1 MEQDTSVPG
10 EVVATQVTVDQI
22 ELSPA
27 QKLRKTPAAGTDA
40 YREYNRQ
47 QQQESRQRKAQK
59 KSVEGLKYTSKLEV
73 TKSEALEL
81 LANRVH
87 NEHVRE
93 VAYRLA
99 LKCAAATGVPVNR
112 FLFAHGYQ
120 KLIAIQ
126 QAKSEQFLEMDH
138 SVIIS
143 SECIHQGDLFA
154 IFDYSVSWREP
165 DVTFSDFIEMRRIV
179 KSDWFEL
186 GQFLNVPLEEK
197 PHRSWQQFLPACEPG
212 LRPGYTLG
220 EMREWLSKQKSPSYP
235 VTTRDFLLQAPR
247 GAMKSSAGHI
257 FLAQALLCAP
267 SLRLLVC
274 SETTKFSNKF
284 VKQFRAQF
292 ESGSDP
298 IYERFQY
305 FFPEFCIEPG
315 DGSVKVFT
323 SPMRSIAVQDETL
336 EAVSMEMAAQGRRFD
351 IGWFDDCIGKTN
363 TANNDQ
369 REKSLET
376 YGALLKLREAGS
388 AGIVVCIGTPWV
400 QPPPGESGDMYWEL
414 MQRNNLDPTHPMAVL
429 RQSAWILK
437 PESAHLFPDHLN
449 ALTEDHVQEFL
460 FPSGSRLS
468 FRDLMK
474 EARFNIS
481 DFYTQFLC
489 QYIET
494 EESKWAVT
502 FTLDELLARVKPL
515 SFFSGSPVSM
525 TVAAIDTA
533 FSRDNRADRSA
544 IVIARVLA
552 HQGRNVA
559 YIVEVIA
566 DRWKYSDLAVQIVQA
581 FAKHNVNRAV
591 IERSGPWEELQA
603 NIQRAAGLRGI
614 VLPHLVFKQ
623 STATGTSVPRKVFR
637 VKGAEMLMRNDQLY
651 FAPGLFNEKLFDEM
665 VRFTGKK
672 SSSRKDDMVD
682 GVGMLVESFLVR
694 DTGGG
699 VKPTREQEEMERQV
713 YAQELLRQQHQMY
726 FGTGRNTFPHSLPTA
741 PQPAPPRSPIDPV
754 VNKLGLGGL
763 FRRAS

>member
-1 MEQDTSVPG
+1 MEQVNTGVPG
-10 EVVATQVTVDQI
+10 PDVAATQVTVDLI
-22 ELSPA
+22 EVTPA

-47 QQQESRQRKAQK
+47 QQRKSRRGKAERKQ
-59 KSVEGLKYTSKLEV
+59 VEGLKYDSKLTV
-73 TKSEALEL
+73 TKAEALEL
-81 LANRVH
+81 LAQRVH
-87 NEHVRE
+87 NEHIRN
-93 VAYRLA
+93 VAYECA

-120 KLIAIQ
+120 KLIASQ
-126 QAKSEQFLEMDH
+126 QAKSEQFLEID
-138 SVIIS
+138 SKEIIP
-143 SECIHQGDLFA
+143 SEIIHNGDCFA
-154 IFDYSVSWREP
+154 IYDFSVSWREP
-165 DVTFSDFIEMRRIV
+165 DVTFNDFVEMRRIL

-186 GQFLNVPLEEK
+186 GLFMGVPLEEK
-197 PHRSWQQFLPACEPG
+197 PHRSSWRQFLPAFAPG

-292 ESGSDP
+292 ELGSDS

-376 YGALLKLREAGS
+376 YGALLKLREAGG

-414 MQRNNLDPTHPMAVL
+414 MKRNDQDPTHPMAVL

-437 PESAHLFPDHLN
+437 PESSHLFPDHLN

-489 QYIET
+489 EYIET
-494 EESKWAVT
+494 EESKWTVT

-515 SFFSGSPVSM
+515 SFFGGSPVAM
-525 TVAAIDTA
+525 TVAAVDTA
-533 FSRDNRADRSA
+533 YSRDSRADRSA
-544 IVIARVLA
+544 IVIARVLV

-559 YIVEVIA
+559 YVVEVIA

-581 FAKHNVNRAV
+581 FAKHNVQRAV
-591 IERSGPWEELQA
+591 IERTGPWEELQA
-603 NIQRAAGLRGI
+603 NIQRAAGLRGV

-623 STATGTSVPRKVFR
+623 STATGTNVTRKVFR
-637 VKGAEMLMRNDQLY
+637 AKGAEMLMRNDQLY
-651 FAPGLFNEKLFDEM
+651 FAPGLWNESLFDEM
-665 VRFTGKK
+665 TKFKGKK

-682 GVGMLVESFLVR
+682 GVGMLVENFIVR

-699 VKPTREQEEMERQV
+699 VKPTPEQEEMERQA

-726 FGTGRNTFPHSLPTA
+726 FGSGPNTIPHSISRTPE
-741 PQPAPPRSPIDPV
+741 PAPSNPLTQQLSRFGMI
-754 VNKLGLGGL
+754 
-763 FRRAS
+763 RRAA